1 MSSHDTPCSCTSR
14 AATCAGPSPSVP
26 KGPKRACS
34 RSRAAWVRVAYP
46 CFLHVVL
53 QNKNPGFMPYL
64 PVPAAAIDFFT
75 GTMMIKMI
83 THTAPLVAWDLKK
96 GTSGSIAIRSLSR
109 SGSGNSSQNH
119 KGRAGREG
127 GRVRGRVMAMTRVKV
142 WGPRLLGRALLTSGS
157 GRGTKNNLV
166 ERTTTTSSSSSL
178 GGGKGENNKN
188 NT

>member
-83 THTAPLVAWDLKK
+83 THTAPPGRLGPPQKK
-96 GTSGSIAIRSLSR
+96 GPLDRYRDKKPIRIR
-109 SGSGNSSQNH
+109 GNSSQNH
-119 KGRAGREG
+119 KGTAGREG
-127 GRVRGRVMAMTRVKV
+127 GRVRGRGDGDDEGEGLGSAAPRKGLARFRV
-142 WGPRLLGRALLTSGS
+142 RAGNQ
-157 GRGTKNNLV
+157 K
-166 ERTTTTSSSSSL
+166 
-178 GGGKGENNKN
+178 
-188 NT
+188 

>member
-53 QNKNPGFMPYL
+53 QNKNPGLMPYL
-64 PVPAAAIDFFT
+64 PVPAAAIDFFI

-83 THTAPLVAWDLKK
+83 THTAPPGRLGPPQKRDLWID
-96 GTSGSIAIRSLSR
+96 IAIRSR

-127 GRVRGRVMAMTRVKV
+127 GRVRGRGDGDDEGEGLGSAAPRKGLAHFRV
-142 WGPRLLGRALLTSGS
+142 RAGNQ
-157 GRGTKNNLV
+157 K
-166 ERTTTTSSSSSL
+166 
-178 GGGKGENNKN
+178 
-188 NT
+188 